1 MKRTFLYLLLP
12 LLLLSACASGPNVV
26 SNVRPGIDFRTFQ
39 TFNFIEPL
47 GTDRANGARTP
58 MSSMLMN
65 SMTREMEA
73 RGLRLSDDPDLLID
87 FNVWTEERVDI
98 RSTPA
103 HTVHR
108 SHWHRGINTWP
119 TYSTTVRQY
128 TEGALAIDL
137 IDPRSNM
144 LVSELV
150 ATQRLR
156 ENTFSQQQSD
166 EVVALL
172 LSRVW
177 AN

>member
-1 MKRTFLYLLLP
+1 MKKAFLYLLLP
-12 LLLLSACASGPNVV
+12 VLLLSACASGPNVV
-26 SNVRPGIDFRTFQ
+26 SNVRPDIDFRAFQ
-39 TFNFIEPL
+39 TFNFFQPL

-58 MSSMLMN
+58 MSMMLMA

-73 RGLRLSDDPDLLID
+73 RGLTLSDDPDLLID

-98 RSTPA
+98 RSTPS

-108 SHWHRGINTWP
+108 SHWHRGFNTWP
-119 TYSTTVRQY
+119 TYSTRVRQY

-137 IDPRSNM
+137 IDPRSNA
-144 LVSELV
+144 LVSELL
-150 ATQRLR
+150 ATRRLR
-156 ENTFSQQQSD
+156 ENSFSQQQSD